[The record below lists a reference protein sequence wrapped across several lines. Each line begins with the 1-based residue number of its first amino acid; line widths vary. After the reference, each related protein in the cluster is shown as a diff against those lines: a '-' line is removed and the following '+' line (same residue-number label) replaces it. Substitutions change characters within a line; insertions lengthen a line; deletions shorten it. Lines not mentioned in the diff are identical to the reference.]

1 VTIAAAGELDFVRAC
16 LSLTMTPDIRTIAL
30 GHSTDF
36 STGDIYRALHS
47 SGCVVPGQEVNWDCF
62 APLKVRVFFWIL
74 RLQRTR
80 TRALLHRLGC
90 VPSPNCAF
98 CLGVVE
104 DISHL
109 FVCCP
114 RLGPLWNIVSPS
126 MRPRDGADLPALL
139 DGLSKDLPQMH
150 VKARNTAVLSLLWS
164 VWKSRNKMVF
174 DTDLF
179 STTRVVAMVIDH
191 LRLWTVHASA
201 KVDTDPLLAWCQS
214 IS

>member
-74 RLQRTR
+74 RLQRTK
-80 TRALLHRLGC
+80 TRALLHHLVC
-90 VPSPNCAF
+90 VASPDCPF
-98 CLGVVE
+98 CPGTAE
-104 DISHL
+104 SISHL
-109 FVCCP
+109 FICCP
-114 RLGPLWNIVSPS
+114 RLGPLWDIVSPL

-139 DGLSKDLPQMH
+139 NGLSEDLPRMH
-150 VKARNTAVLSLLWS
+150 VKTRNTAVLALLWS

-174 DTDLF
+174 DVDPM
-179 STTRVVAMVIDH
+179 STTRVVAMVVDH
-191 LRLWTVHASA
+191 LRLWIVCASA
-201 KVDTDPLLAWCQS
+201 RVDTGPLLAWCQS